1 MIIQRPQYPINTIKK
16 RGFSILAVKSIPESE
31 SECDELVNRVSEALK
46 NVPYP
51 IGQAEAELIK
61 GQFLS
66 AIGVIYGL
74 IMERAFKWTFCE
86 IRPAESRANDGVTAV
101 ISPDQAYFVYPIGV
115 VYKEA
120 HRHGDECRKVYEKI
134 KTGNLPDVPAGS
146 FFEITA

>member
-1 MIIQRPQYPINTIKK
+1 MIIQCPQYPIDKIKK
-16 RGFSILAVKSIPESE
+16 RGLSILAVKSIPESE
-31 SECDELVNRVSEALK
+31 PECTELVNNIAEVLK

-51 IGQAEAELIK
+51 IGQVEAELIK

-66 AIGVIYGL
+66 AVGVIYGL
-74 IMERAFKWTFCE
+74 ILERAFNWTFCE
-86 IRPAESRANDGVTAV
+86 IRPDDSGANDGVIAV

-120 HRHGDECRKVYEKI
+120 HRHGNECRKVYDKI